1 MCWLGP
7 NELLWRCFTLVM
19 LNWSQLRDVH
29 GPAGDIPGLLG
40 VAATEASWDA
50 PVWDELWGRL
60 CHQGSV
66 APASYAAVPA
76 LCKIARSR
84 PEVATDPALFL
95 AAAIL
100 SSTDGPVARE
110 IVRAEYVQQVEA
122 TRPLARH
129 KLTLVTDR
137 TEFVYA
143 LQNVAVFED
152 LGAWQRELEG
162 LANQEVEL
170 ECPAC
175 GDHVSLELTESDSVA
190 DLEPD
195 DRDKGTRLEP
205 ATPSDLNE
213 PESILLDLAGAHRQ
227 QQIQDQLLQ
236 LFGHFVC
243 PACSQR
249 VRITAALG

>member
-1 MCWLGP
+1 MGP
-7 NELLWRCFTLVM
+7 NELSCGCFTLVM
-19 LNWSQLRDVH
+19 LNWSQLRDVY
-29 GPAGDIPGLLG
+29 GPAGDIPGLRE
-40 VAATEASWDA
+40 VAASETSWDA

-76 LCKIARSR
+76 LCDIARSR

-100 SSTDGPVARE
+100 SSIAGPVPRE
-110 IVRAEYVQQVEA
+110 VVRAEHAQLVEA
-122 TRPLARH
+122 MRPLARH

-137 TEFVYA
+137 TDFVYA

-152 LGAWQRELEG
+152 LGVWQRELEG

-175 GDHVSLELTESDSVA
+175 GDHVYLELTELDSIA
-190 DLEPD
+190 SLEPD
-195 DRDKGTRLEP
+195 DLDAGTRLEP
-205 ATPSDLNE
+205 AARSDLTE

-236 LFGHFVC
+236 VFGHFTC
-243 PACSQR
+243 PACGHR
-249 VRITAALG
+249 VRIKAALG